1 MTAAMD
7 ITPALRAFDLQLT
20 EGALV
25 ARTPIDGS
33 ITARLAAHDA
43 VGVSSA
49 IGRAREA
56 FLAWRDVPAP
66 LRGELVRRFGDEL
79 RAAKEALAAL
89 VTIEAGKIAAE
100 ARGEVQEMIDIC
112 DFACGLSR
120 QLHGLTIAS
129 ERPGHRMSETWH
141 PLGVVGVI
149 SAFNFPVAVWAW
161 NFALAIAC
169 GDSVVWKPSDKT
181 PLTALACQAL
191 FQRAAARFGQ
201 APAGLSE
208 VLIGGSDNLLHIC
221 WSGPILGHPG
231 PLWRRCFPRRSA
243 RSCPAG
249 GPVLQPR
256 RVPLRGRHPLTH
268 GKKSRIP
275 TGRCW
280 SSSPPLQIVPS
291 RCLSRCYPYSFTRCC
306 ARCGRGVSHRPGG
319 GITA

>member
-1 MTAAMD
+1 MCPPCGMTAAMD

-43 VGVSSA
+43 AGVSSA

-56 FLAWRDVPAP
+56 FLVWRDVPAP

-161 NFALAIAC
+161 NFALAVVC
-169 GDSVVWKPSDKT
+169 GNSVVWKPSDKT
-181 PLTALACQAL
+181 PLTA
-191 FQRAAARFGQ
+191 AA
-201 APAGLSE
+201 
-208 VLIGGSDNLLHIC
+208 
-221 WSGPILGHPG
+221 
-231 PLWRRCFPRRSA
+231 
-243 RSCPAG
+243 
-249 GPVLQPR
+249 
-256 RVPLRGRHPLTH
+256 
-268 GKKSRIP
+268 
-275 TGRCW
+275 
-280 SSSPPLQIVPS
+280 
-291 RCLSRCYPYSFTRCC
+291 CLS
-306 ARCGRGVSHRPGG
+306 
-319 GITA
+319 